1 LHFLFDTYTSL
12 DDILRRISESTNRV
26 KHVTAFVKEE
36 NLILGLV
43 CVIASFLSGAVVLLS
58 MIMLQR
64 WLKQRNER
72 RAVILRAKYE
82 NLLSELMSSYYE
94 NGKIFSKIQYSEH
107 LDWHDKN
114 RSFNRHILLEQIILL
129 KKHVGG
135 DETEVLDNLY
145 KQLGFQSDSI
155 KKLKSR
161 SWTLRFEGITELTLM
176 ESRSIEGTFMKM
188 TKDKHSLVRISAI
201 KALILRGAKW
211 ERALLKFDYPL
222 TPWDMYQICEALSK
236 RQVIQ
241 LPNFSPLLK
250 SVNLTVIHF
259 TLLMIKHFH
268 SLDAVQNVKPFLNH
282 PNEKIAKAAKDVME
296 QFGLDQDMLEEDI
309 FNGVLAM

>member
-1 LHFLFDTYTSL
+1 MEISL
-12 DDILRRISESTNRV
+12 NDILRRISESTNKV
-26 KHVTAFVKEE
+26 HHITAFVKEE
-36 NLILGLV
+36 TLILWLV
-43 CVIASFLSGAVVLLS
+43 CIIASFLSGAVVLLS

-72 RAVILRAKYE
+72 RAVILREKYE
-82 NLLSELMSSYYE
+82 NLLSELMSCYYE
-94 NGKIFSKIQYSEH
+94 NGKIFSKIEYSDY
-107 LDWHDKN
+107 LNKQDKTS
-114 RSFNRHILLEQIILL
+114 SFNRHILLEQIILL

-145 KQLGFQSDSI
+145 KKLGFQNESV
-155 KKLKSR
+155 KKLKNRNWSIR
-161 SWTLRFEGITELTLM
+161 YEGLGELTLM
-176 ESRSIEGTFMKM
+176 ESRRIEGTFMKM
-188 TKDKHSLVRISAI
+188 TKDSHSLVRISAI

-211 ERALLKFDYPL
+211 ERALLRFDYPL

-241 LPNFSPLLK
+241 LPDFSPLLK

-268 SLDAVQNVKPFLNH
+268 SLDAVQNVKPFINH
-282 PNEKIAKAAKDVME
+282 PNEKIAKAAKDVLE
-296 QFGLDQDMLEEDI
+296 QFGLDQNMLEQDI
-309 FNGVLAM
+309 FDGILV

>member
-1 LHFLFDTYTSL
+1 MEISL
-12 DDILRRISESTNRV
+12 DDILRRISESTNKV
-26 KHVTAFVKEE
+26 HHITAFVKEE
-36 NLILGLV
+36 TLILWLV
-43 CVIASFLSGAVVLLS
+43 CIIASFLSGAVVLLS

-72 RAVILRAKYE
+72 RAVILREKYE
-82 NLLSELMSSYYE
+82 NLLSELMSCYYE
-94 NGKIFSKIQYSEH
+94 NGKIFSKIEYSDY
-107 LDWHDKN
+107 LNKQDKT

-145 KQLGFQSDSI
+145 KKLGFQSESV
-155 KKLKSR
+155 KKLKNRHWSIR
-161 SWTLRFEGITELTLM
+161 YEGLGELTLM
-176 ESRSIEGTFMKM
+176 ESRRIEGTFMKM
-188 TKDKHSLVRISAI
+188 TKDRHSLVRISAI

-211 ERALLKFDYPL
+211 ERALLRFDYPL

-241 LPNFSPLLK
+241 LPDFSPLLK

-268 SLDAVQNVKPFLNH
+268 SLDAVQNVKPFINH
-282 PNEKIAKAAKDVME
+282 PNEKIAKAAKDVLE
-296 QFGLDQDMLEEDI
+296 QFGLDQNMLEQDI
-309 FNGVLAM
+309 FDGILV

>member
-1 LHFLFDTYTSL
+1 MEISL
-12 DDILRRISESTNRV
+12 NDILRRISESTNKV
-26 KHVTAFVKEE
+26 HHITAFVKEE
-36 NLILGLV
+36 TLILWLV
-43 CVIASFLSGAVVLLS
+43 CIIASFLSGAVVLLS

-72 RAVILRAKYE
+72 RAVILREKYE
-82 NLLSELMSSYYE
+82 NLLSELMSCYYE
-94 NGKIFSKIQYSEH
+94 NGKIFSKIEYSDY
-107 LDWHDKN
+107 LNKQDKT

-145 KQLGFQSDSI
+145 KKLGFQSESV
-155 KKLKSR
+155 KKLKNRHWSIR
-161 SWTLRFEGITELTLM
+161 YEGLGELTLM
-176 ESRSIEGTFMKM
+176 ESRRIEGTFMKM
-188 TKDKHSLVRISAI
+188 TKDRHSLVRISAI

-211 ERALLKFDYPL
+211 ERALLRFDYPL

-241 LPNFSPLLK
+241 LPDFSPLLK

-268 SLDAVQNVKPFLNH
+268 SLDAVQNVKPFINH
-282 PNEKIAKAAKDVME
+282 PNEKIAKAAKDVLE
-296 QFGLDQDMLEEDI
+296 QFGLDQNMLEQDI
-309 FNGVLAM
+309 FDGILV

>member
-1 LHFLFDTYTSL
+1 MEITLN
-12 DDILRRISESTNRV
+12 DILRRISESTNKV
-26 KHVTAFVKEE
+26 HHITAFVKEE
-36 NLILGLV
+36 TLILWLV
-43 CVIASFLSGAVVLLS
+43 CIIASFLSGAVVLLS

-64 WLKQRNER
+64 KLKQRNER
-72 RAVILRAKYE
+72 KAVILREKYE
-82 NLLSELMSSYYE
+82 NLLSELMSCYYE
-94 NGKIFSKIQYSEH
+94 NGKVFSKIEYSTY
-107 LDWHDKN
+107 LDKKDKTS
-114 RSFNRHILLEQIILL
+114 SFNRHILLEQIILL

-135 DETEVLDNLY
+135 DETQVLDNLY
-145 KQLGFQSDSI
+145 KKLGFQRESI
-155 KKLKSR
+155 RKLKNSH
-161 SWTLRFEGITELTLM
+161 WTMRFEGITELTLM

-211 ERALLKFDYPL
+211 ERALLRFDYPL

-241 LPNFSPLLK
+241 LPDFSPLLK

-268 SLDAVQNVKPFLNH
+268 SLDAVQNVKPFLSH

-296 QFGLDQDMLEEDI
+296 QFGLDQDMLEEDV

>member
-1 LHFLFDTYTSL
+1 MEISL
-12 DDILRRISESTNRV
+12 NDILRRISESTNKV
-26 KHVTAFVKEE
+26 HHITAFVKEE
-36 NLILGLV
+36 TLILWLV
-43 CVIASFLSGAVVLLS
+43 CIIASFLSGAVVLLS

-72 RAVILRAKYE
+72 RAVILREKYE
-82 NLLSELMSSYYE
+82 NLLSELMSCYYE
-94 NGKIFSKIQYSEH
+94 NGKIFSKIEYSDY
-107 LDWHDKN
+107 LNKQDKTS
-114 RSFNRHILLEQIILL
+114 SFNRHILLEQIILL

-145 KQLGFQSDSI
+145 KKLGFQSESV
-155 KKLKSR
+155 KKLKNRNWSIR
-161 SWTLRFEGITELTLM
+161 YEGLGELTLM
-176 ESRSIEGTFMKM
+176 ESRRIEGTFMKM
-188 TKDKHSLVRISAI
+188 TKDSHSLVRISAI

-211 ERALLKFDYPL
+211 ERALLRFDYPL

-241 LPNFSPLLK
+241 LPDFSPLLK

-268 SLDAVQNVKPFLNH
+268 SLDAVQNVKPFINH
-282 PNEKIAKAAKDVME
+282 PNEKIAKAAKDVLE
-296 QFGLDQDMLEEDI
+296 QFGLDQNMLEQDI
-309 FNGVLAM
+309 FDGILV

>member
-1 LHFLFDTYTSL
+1 MEITLN
-12 DDILRRISESTNRV
+12 DILRRISESTNKV
-26 KHVTAFVKEE
+26 HHITAFVKEE
-36 NLILGLV
+36 TLILWLT
-43 CVIASFLSGAVVLLS
+43 CVIVAFLSGAVVLLS

-64 WLKQRNER
+64 KLKQRNER
-72 RAVILRAKYE
+72 KAVILREKYE
-82 NLLSELMSSYYE
+82 NLLSELMSCYYE
-94 NGKIFSKIQYSEH
+94 NGKVFSKIEYSTY
-107 LDWHDKN
+107 LDKKDKTS
-114 RSFNRHILLEQIILL
+114 SFNRHILLEQIILL

-135 DETEVLDNLY
+135 DETQVLDNLY
-145 KQLGFQSDSI
+145 KKLGFQRESI
-155 KKLKSR
+155 RKLKNSH
-161 SWTLRFEGITELTLM
+161 WTMRFEGITELTLM

-211 ERALLKFDYPL
+211 ERALLRFDYPL

-241 LPNFSPLLK
+241 LPDFSPLLK

-268 SLDAVQNVKPFLNH
+268 SLDAVQNVKPFLSH

-296 QFGLDQDMLEEDI
+296 QFGLDQDMLEQEI
-309 FNGVLAM
+309 FSGVLA

>member
-1 LHFLFDTYTSL
+1 MEITLN
-12 DDILRRISESTNRV
+12 DILRRISESTNKV
-26 KHVTAFVKEE
+26 HHITAFVKEE
-36 NLILGLV
+36 TLILWLV
-43 CVIASFLSGAVVLLS
+43 CIIASFLSGAVVLLS

-64 WLKQRNER
+64 KLKQRNER
-72 RAVILRAKYE
+72 KAVILREKYE
-82 NLLSELMSSYYE
+82 NLLSELMSCYYE
-94 NGKIFSKIQYSEH
+94 NGKVFSKIEYSTY
-107 LDWHDKN
+107 LDKKDKTS
-114 RSFNRHILLEQIILL
+114 SFNRHILLEQIILL

-135 DETEVLDNLY
+135 DETQVLDNLY
-145 KQLGFQSDSI
+145 KKLGFQRESI
-155 KKLKSR
+155 RKLKNSH
-161 SWTLRFEGITELTLM
+161 WTMRFEGITELTLM

-211 ERALLKFDYPL
+211 ERALLRFDYPL

-241 LPNFSPLLK
+241 LPDFSPLLK

-268 SLDAVQNVKPFLNH
+268 SLDAVQNVKPFLSH

-296 QFGLDQDMLEEDI
+296 QFGLDQDMLEQEI
-309 FNGVLAM
+309 FSGVLA

>member
-1 LHFLFDTYTSL
+1 MEISL
-12 DDILRRISESTNRV
+12 DDILRRISESTNKV
-26 KHVTAFVKEE
+26 HHITAFVKEE
-36 NLILGLV
+36 TLILWLV
-43 CVIASFLSGAVVLLS
+43 CIIASFLSGAVVLLS

-72 RAVILRAKYE
+72 RAVILREKYE
-82 NLLSELMSSYYE
+82 NLLSELMSCYYE
-94 NGKIFSKIQYSEH
+94 NGKIFSKIEYSDY
-107 LDWHDKN
+107 LNKQDKT

-145 KQLGFQSDSI
+145 KKLGFQSKSVR
-155 KKLKSR
+155 KLKNRHWSIR
-161 SWTLRFEGITELTLM
+161 YEGLGELTLM
-176 ESRSIEGTFMKM
+176 ESRRIEGTFMKM
-188 TKDKHSLVRISAI
+188 TKDQHSLVRISAI

-211 ERALLKFDYPL
+211 ERALLRFDYPL

-241 LPNFSPLLK
+241 LPDFSPLLK

-268 SLDAVQNVKPFLNH
+268 SLDAVQNVKPFINH
-282 PNEKIAKAAKDVME
+282 PNEKIAKAAKDVLE
-296 QFGLDQDMLEEDI
+296 QFGLDQNMLEQDI
-309 FNGVLAM
+309 FDGILV

>member
-1 LHFLFDTYTSL
+1 MEITLN
-12 DDILRRISESTNRV
+12 DILRRISESTNKV
-26 KHVTAFVKEE
+26 HHITAFVKEE
-36 NLILGLV
+36 TLILWLT
-43 CVIASFLSGAVVLLS
+43 CVIVAFLSGAVVLLS

-64 WLKQRNER
+64 KLKQRNER
-72 RAVILRAKYE
+72 KAVILREKYE
-82 NLLSELMSSYYE
+82 NLLSELMSCYYE
-94 NGKIFSKIQYSEH
+94 NGKVFSKIKYSTY
-107 LDWHDKN
+107 LDKKDKTS
-114 RSFNRHILLEQIILL
+114 SFNRHILLEQIILL

-135 DETEVLDNLY
+135 DETQVLDNLY
-145 KQLGFQSDSI
+145 KKLGFQRESI
-155 KKLKSR
+155 RKLKNSH
-161 SWTLRFEGITELTLM
+161 WTMRFEGITELTLM

-211 ERALLKFDYPL
+211 ERALLRFDYPL

-236 RQVIQ
+236 RQVIH
-241 LPNFSPLLK
+241 LPDFSPLLK

-268 SLDAVQNVKPFLNH
+268 SLDAVQNVKPFLSH

-296 QFGLDQDMLEEDI
+296 QFGLDQDMLEQEI
-309 FNGVLAM
+309 FSGVLA